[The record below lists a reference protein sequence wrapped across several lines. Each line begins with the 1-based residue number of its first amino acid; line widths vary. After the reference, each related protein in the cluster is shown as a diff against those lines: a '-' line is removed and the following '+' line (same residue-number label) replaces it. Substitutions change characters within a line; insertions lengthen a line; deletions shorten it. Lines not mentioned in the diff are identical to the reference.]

1 MIRFYSKESRTR
13 GVALQNSVS
22 PCRGVIRRVT
32 GREGRQSS
40 MAPETIVFTQ
50 GIELPDDVLAL
61 AKEMQPP
68 GFEVVHL
75 PPAASPEEIAAAM
88 REAEYLLG
96 FVRHLPDS
104 AFQEAARL
112 KLVQVLSAGYDR
124 VNIAGARAA
133 GVPVCTNGGANSVA
147 VAEHAIMLM
156 LAVYRKLVA
165 YHQNV
170 TAGRWHE
177 GLPRTVDIYELED
190 KTVGLVGL
198 GNIGQQ
204 VARRLQ
210 AFDARVI
217 YYDVV
222 RLSPAD
228 EGRLGVQYVPLDTLL
243 ETADVVS
250 LHVPLN
256 DHTRGLIDAQALR
269 RMKPK
274 AILIN
279 TCRGEVVDEP
289 ALVEALRQGQILAA
303 GLDTQAKEPPDP
315 SNPLLTLPNVT
326 LTPHSAG
333 PTVDSFRKRFRNGYA
348 NIQRVASGQRPLW
361 VIPEM
366 RDLFPEA

>member
-1 MIRFYSKESRTR
+1 
-13 GVALQNSVS
+13 
-22 PCRGVIRRVT
+22 
-32 GREGRQSS
+32 
-40 MAPETIVFTQ
+40 MAQETIVFTQ
-50 GIELPDDVLAL
+50 GIDLPPETLAL
-61 AKEMQPP
+61 AQTMLPA
-68 GFEVVHL
+68 GFTLHTL
-75 PPAASPEEIAAAM
+75 PANASAADIAAAM
-88 REAEYLLG
+88 RDAEYLLG
-96 FVRHLPDS
+96 FVRFLPD
-104 AFQEAARL
+104 EAYTQAPRL

-133 GVPVCTNGGANSVA
+133 HVPICANGGANSVA
-147 VAEHAIMLM
+147 VAEHAIMLI

-170 TAGRWHE
+170 AAGQWNT
-177 GLPRTVDIYELED
+177 GIPRTVDIFELEG

-204 VARRLQ
+204 VARRLN
-210 AFDARVI
+210 AFDAEVI
-217 YYDVV
+217 YYDVF
-222 RLSPAD
+222 RLSPEEEA
-228 EGRLGVQYVPLDTLL
+228 RLGVRYVPVETLL

-256 DHTRGLIDAQALR
+256 HDTRGMIDARALA

-289 ALVEALRQGQILAA
+289 ALIAALQQGRILAA
-303 GLDTQAKEPPDP
+303 GLDTQAQEPADP
-315 SNPLLTLPNVT
+315 NNPLLTLPNVT

-333 PTVDSFRKRFRNGYA
+333 PTVDSFRKRFYNGYA
-348 NIQRVASGQRPLW
+348 NIQRVAAGQPPLW

-366 RDLFPEA
+366 HDLFPA